1 MKRVKILSVFL
12 IAVLMLSG
20 CSARQNAEQDFENI
34 MNAFKTADKTKINRY
49 YDMAKV
55 SEFLDADFSAELL
68 NTLKKMDYRIISAEE
83 QDDKNVKIN
92 VEITTV
98 DFSKIVSSFLIEV
111 EKLINSESYK
121 VKIPYMIDEEYQE
134 LMHELMLKA
143 MNECDEKATD
153 TTEVLM
159 VKTEDGTYKIGGNS
173 NEFLGTLFK
182 NLSETVQSFT

>member
-1 MKRVKILSVFL
+1 
-12 IAVLMLSG
+12 MLSG

>member
-55 SEFLDADFSAELL
+55 SEFLDSDFSAELL

-98 DFSKIVSSFLIEV
+98 DFSKIVSSFR
-111 EKLINSESYK
+111 
-121 VKIPYMIDEEYQE
+121 
-134 LMHELMLKA
+134 
-143 MNECDEKATD
+143 
-153 TTEVLM
+153 VLR
-159 VKTEDGTYKIGGNS
+159 
-173 NEFLGTLFK
+173 
-182 NLSETVQSFT
+182 